1 MRAVYRNPKELATCL
16 KDLIDQYLEELITYE
31 KLAQKVLR
39 IVDANKNAVYKDGH
53 MPSKLAN
60 FLGED
65 RKDILDKIVYND
77 QN

>member
-16 KDLIDQYLEELITYE
+16 KDLIDQYLEDLITYE

-53 MPSKLAN
+53 MPAKLAN

-65 RKDILDKIVYND
+65 RKDILDKIVYNE

>member
-16 KDLIDQYLEELITYE
+16 KDLIDQYLEDLITYE
-31 KLAQKVLR
+31 KLTQKVLR

-65 RKDILDKIVYND
+65 RKDILDKIVYNE